1 MSESSTKQIIFY
13 LSLIVI
19 VSVLLQACRSSS
31 SSQPGSASVPQATP
45 PIATAS
51 LTVAPARSDSTPTSV
66 IAERLQLSP
75 YTHPSKRFSI
85 NHPDSWEPYERP
97 DGVIFIEPGD
107 KAGYSVVFSEVGR
120 SYSEQELNQYLVT
133 FVAQNFAGEG
143 SGFKAIN
150 QEALADGSIVAQF
163 ASNDPDLGRAISE
176 VRVFQDDTIVF
187 VLHFST
193 TADQWAS
200 SRQRLEQL
208 VNSFRALDSG
218 TAAEVPLTEEPPQW
232 ELIGPE
238 NERFGFFYAD
248 NWEIVAREGSAVTVR
263 EPNADLVFTAGSFA
277 WPNAADDPE
286 AAEKAALKHMESLAH
301 QFEQVQHLPPAE
313 FQLDTSTG
321 TTIDF
326 FYNNA
331 DDAAV
336 AGSVIT
342 AVHDDRMYK
351 IVFTALAEP
360 AEQYDLAL
368 QWFNPMIGS
377 FKFLSPDDP

>member
-1 MSESSTKQIIFY
+1 M
-13 LSLIVI
+13 
-19 VSVLLQACRSSS
+19 LQACRSSS
-31 SSQPGSASVPQATP
+31 PPGSTSTPQATP
-45 PIATAS
+45 AIATAS
-51 LTVAPARSDSTPTSV
+51 LTVSPAGSNSTPTSV
-66 IAERLQLSP
+66 IAESLQLRP

-85 NHPDSWEPYERP
+85 NQPDGWEPYERP

-107 KAGYSVVFSEVGR
+107 QAGYSVVFSEVGR

-150 QEALADGSIVAQF
+150 QETLADGSIVAQF
-163 ASNDPDLGRAISE
+163 ASNDPDLGRAISFI
-176 VRVFQDDTIVF
+176 RVFQDNTVVF

-193 TADQWAS
+193 TADQWGS

-208 VNSFRALDSG
+208 VNSFGALDTSP
-218 TAAEVPLTEEPPQW
+218 AAEVPLTEEPPQW

-238 NERFGFFYAD
+238 NERFGFFYAN
-248 NWEIVAREGSAVTVR
+248 NWEIVTREGSVVTVR
-263 EPNADLVFTAGSFA
+263 APDVDLVFTASSFA
-277 WPNAADDPE
+277 WPKLADDRE
-286 AAEKAALKHMESLAH
+286 AAEKAALEHMESLAQ

-313 FQLDTSTG
+313 FPLDTSTG

-326 FYNNA
+326 FYNNE

-351 IVFTALAEP
+351 IVFTAPAEP